1 MKLRVYRG
9 DWFFNMGIVGF
20 LNIIKKADKQ
30 AEIFIME
37 DYIEFDSLFLENFH
51 EYYFNYFMDEY
62 DVSKRIKKNIDYSIN
77 FIKSKPDRIKD
88 GIKKIKDSVKQ
99 QNDKI
104 KKFDEE
110 KFNLIKEKLDS
121 MSKIKSYDEFD
132 SLEALVDETI
142 DIFKIKSIN
151 DRLTA
156 NLYKYVVQ
164 DNYFGQVSFF
174 NVAKA
179 KLDLDG
185 LKQVMFNDYLRQ
197 IIYFGE
203 LADLLEE
210 NDYDKLKNYLND
222 RLNSIAK
229 DINEKKVSKSSI
241 NTIEKIMKEIN
252 KNFIKKNKSI
262 EDIKDIK
269 EYMDSLE
276 VCEMC
281 GLYKGILDEYSESN
295 FAPLGVS
302 TNNARNMFW
311 NQAYVPSICD
321 ICKLI
326 LFCTPAG
333 ATYTRKNYLI
343 NEENEFYL
351 FVNMDTSI
359 NELFERNNSL
369 KAQKSE
375 YSDSKDE
382 NPFNQLIKSIVEEN
396 TLKSEWQ
403 LRNIFFVE
411 FKASIDSK
419 KCKINYFNIPTY
431 LAKFFT
437 DKYANK
443 KIQSI
448 YDYKLKSNVLDLLLK
463 NRDLKH
469 LTNNI
474 LRNKVKNDMES
485 NNKSNISGIDCFR
498 VVQLRALINSYKKG
512 VYKMDS
518 KNLEKNDEKLRIIY
532 YLGCDIH
539 DYFVNKNSKNKIDGV
554 SYKLLNS
561 VKVGN
566 KSDFMDTIIR
576 VFMSAEKQIPAFIL
590 DIEIEKDLDFESIGH
605 AFISGLISGK
615 YEGKDKLPNE
625 KEEK

>member
-203 LADLLEE
+203 LEDLLEE

-222 RLNSIAK
+222 RLNSIDK
-229 DINEKKVSKSSI
+229 DINEKKVSKYSI

-262 EDIKDIK
+262 EDIK

-351 FVNMDTSI
+351 FVNMDTCI

-369 KAQKSE
+369 KVQKSE
-375 YSDSKDE
+375 SSDSKDE

-403 LRNIFFVE
+403 LRNILFVE

-469 LTNNI
+469 ITNNI

-498 VVQLRALINSYKKG
+498 VVQLRVLINSYKKG

-518 KNLEKNDEKLRIIY
+518 KNLEKNDEKLKIIY

>member
-203 LADLLEE
+203 LEDLLEE

-262 EDIKDIK
+262 EDIKK
-269 EYMDSLE
+269 YMDSLE

-351 FVNMDTSI
+351 FVNMDTCI

-375 YSDSKDE
+375 YSDSKEE

-403 LRNIFFVE
+403 LRNILFVE

-431 LAKFFT
+431 LAKFFV
-437 DKYANK
+437 KENK

-448 YDYKLKSNVLDLLLK
+448 YDYKLKSNVLDLILK
-463 NRDLKH
+463 SKDLKH
-469 LTNNI
+469 LINNT
-474 LRNKVKNDMES
+474 LRNIVKSNLES
-485 NNKSNISGIDCFR
+485 NNKSNISGLSCFN
-498 VVQLRALINSYKKG
+498 VVQLRTILNNYKRG
-512 VYKMDS
+512 VYKMDY
-518 KNLEKNDEKLRIIY
+518 KKLRKIY
-532 YLGCDIH
+532 ESGCEIH
-539 DYFVNKNSKNKIDGV
+539 DYYIDKNAKNKIEGIT
-554 SYKLLNS
+554 YKILNLI
-561 VKVGN
+561 KVGN
-566 KSDFMDTIIR
+566 KNDFMQTILRI
-576 VFMSAEKQIPAFIL
+576 FSPSEKTPPEEILQIFV
-590 DIEIEKDLDFESIGH
+590 EEDLDFESVGY
-605 AFISGLISGK
+605 AFVTGLISGK

>member
-142 DIFKIKSIN
+142 DVFKIKSIN

-203 LADLLEE
+203 LKDLLEE

-229 DINEKKVSKSSI
+229 DINEKKVSKSSV
-241 NTIEKIMKEIN
+241 NTIEKIIKEIN

-262 EDIKDIK
+262 EDIK

-311 NQAYVPSICD
+311 NQEYVSSICD
-321 ICKLI
+321 VCKLI

-333 ATYTRKNYLI
+333 ATYTRKNYLT

-351 FVNMDTSI
+351 FVNMDASI

-375 YSDSKDE
+375 SSDSKDE
-382 NPFNQLIKSIVEEN
+382 NPFNHLIKSIVEEN
-396 TLKSEWQ
+396 KLKSEWQ
-403 LRNIFFVE
+403 LRNILFVE

-431 LAKFFT
+431 LAKFFV
-437 DKYANK
+437 KENK

-448 YDYKLKSNVLDLLLK
+448 YDYKLKSNVLDLILK
-463 NRDLKH
+463 SKDLKH
-469 LTNNI
+469 LINNT
-474 LRNKVKNDMES
+474 LRNIVKSNLES
-485 NNKSNISGIDCFR
+485 NNKSNISGLSCFN
-498 VVQLRALINSYKKG
+498 VVQLRTILNNYKRG
-512 VYKMDS
+512 VYKMDY
-518 KNLEKNDEKLRIIY
+518 KKLRKIY
-532 YLGCDIH
+532 ESGCEIH
-539 DYFVNKNSKNKIDGV
+539 DYYIDKNAKNKIEGIT
-554 SYKLLNS
+554 YKILNLI
-561 VKVGN
+561 KVGN
-566 KSDFMDTIIR
+566 KNDFMQTILRI
-576 VFMSAEKQIPAFIL
+576 FSPSEKTPPEEILQIFV
-590 DIEIEKDLDFESIGH
+590 EEDLDFESVGY
-605 AFISGLISGK
+605 AFVTGLISGK

>member
-203 LADLLEE
+203 LEDLLEE

-262 EDIKDIK
+262 EDIK

-276 VCEMC
+276 ACEMC
-281 GLYKGILDEYSESN
+281 GLYKGILEEYSESN

-375 YSDSKDE
+375 SSDSKDE

-403 LRNIFFVE
+403 LRNILFVE

-431 LAKFFT
+431 LAKFFV
-437 DKYANK
+437 KENK

-448 YDYKLKSNVLDLLLK
+448 YDYKLKSNVLDLILK
-463 NRDLKH
+463 SKDLKH
-469 LTNNI
+469 LINNT
-474 LRNKVKNDMES
+474 LRNIVKSNLES
-485 NNKSNISGIDCFR
+485 NNKSNISGLSCFN
-498 VVQLRALINSYKKG
+498 VVQLRTILNNYKRG
-512 VYKMDS
+512 VYKMDY
-518 KNLEKNDEKLRIIY
+518 KKLRKIY
-532 YLGCDIH
+532 ESGCEIH
-539 DYFVNKNSKNKIDGV
+539 DYYIDKNAKNKI
-554 SYKLLNS
+554 
-561 VKVGN
+561 
-566 KSDFMDTIIR
+566 
-576 VFMSAEKQIPAFIL
+576 
-590 DIEIEKDLDFESIGH
+590 
-605 AFISGLISGK
+605 
-615 YEGKDKLPNE
+615 EGIT
-625 KEEK
+625 

>member
-1 MKLRVYRG
+1 
-9 DWFFNMGIVGF
+9 
-20 LNIIKKADKQ
+20 
-30 AEIFIME
+30 
-37 DYIEFDSLFLENFH
+37 
-51 EYYFNYFMDEY
+51 EY
-62 DVSKRIKKNIDYSIN
+62 DVSKRIKKSIDYSIN
-77 FIKSKPDRIKD
+77 FIKSKPDKVKD
-88 GIKKIKDSVKQ
+88 GIKKIKDTVKQ
-99 QNDKI
+99 QNDKV

-121 MSKIKSYDEFD
+121 ISKIKSYDEFD
-132 SLEALVDETI
+132 SLEILVDETI

-203 LADLLEE
+203 LEDLLEE

-229 DINEKKVSKSSI
+229 DISEKKVSKSSV

-262 EDIKDIK
+262 ENIK

-276 VCEMC
+276 ICEMC

-311 NQAYVPSICD
+311 KQEYVSSICD
-321 ICKLI
+321 VCKLI

-333 ATYTRKNYLI
+333 ATYTRKDYLT

-359 NELFERNNSL
+359 NELFDRNNSL

-375 YSDSKDE
+375 SSNSKDE

-396 TLKSEWQ
+396 KLKSEWQ
-403 LRNIFFVE
+403 LRNILFVE

-431 LAKFFT
+431 LAKFFV
-437 DKYANK
+437 KENK

-448 YDYKLKSNVLDLLLK
+448 YDYKLKSNVLDLILK
-463 NRDLKH
+463 SKDLKH
-469 LTNNI
+469 LINNT
-474 LRNKVKNDMES
+474 LRNIVKSNLES
-485 NNKSNISGIDCFR
+485 NNKSNISGLSCFN
-498 VVQLRALINSYKKG
+498 VVQLRTILNNYKRG
-512 VYKMDS
+512 VYKMDY
-518 KNLEKNDEKLRIIY
+518 KKLRKIY
-532 YLGCDIH
+532 ESGCEIH
-539 DYFVNKNSKNKIDGV
+539 DYYIDKNAKNKIEGIT
-554 SYKLLNS
+554 YKILNLI
-561 VKVGN
+561 KVGN
-566 KSDFMDTIIR
+566 KNDFMQTILRI
-576 VFMSAEKQIPAFIL
+576 FSPSEKTPPEEILQIFV
-590 DIEIEKDLDFESIGH
+590 EEDLDFESVGY
-605 AFISGLISGK
+605 AFVTGLISGK
-615 YEGKDKLPNE
+615 YEGKDKLSNE

>member
-20 LNIIKKADKQ
+20 LNIIKKSNKQ

-37 DYIEFDSLFLENFH
+37 DYIEFDSSFLENFH

-62 DVSKRIKKNIDYSIN
+62 DVSKRIKKSIDYSIN
-77 FIKSKPDRIKD
+77 FIKSKPDKVKD
-88 GIKKIKDSVKQ
+88 GIKKIKDTVKQ
-99 QNDKI
+99 QNDKV

-121 MSKIKSYDEFD
+121 ISKIKSYDEFD
-132 SLEALVDETI
+132 SLEILVDETI

-151 DRLTA
+151 DRLIA

-203 LADLLEE
+203 LEDLLEE

-229 DINEKKVSKSSI
+229 DISEKKVSKSSV

-262 EDIKDIK
+262 ENIK

-276 VCEMC
+276 ICEMC

-311 NQAYVPSICD
+311 KQEYVSSICD
-321 ICKLI
+321 VCKLI

-333 ATYTRKNYLI
+333 ATYTRKDYLT

-359 NELFERNNSL
+359 NELFDRNNSL

-375 YSDSKDE
+375 SSNSKDE

-396 TLKSEWQ
+396 KLKSEWQ
-403 LRNIFFVE
+403 LRNILFVE

-431 LAKFFT
+431 LAKFFV
-437 DKYANK
+437 KENK

-448 YDYKLKSNVLDLLLK
+448 YDYKLKSNVLDLILK
-463 NRDLKH
+463 SKDLKH
-469 LTNNI
+469 LINNT
-474 LRNKVKNDMES
+474 LRNIVKSNLES
-485 NNKSNISGIDCFR
+485 NNKSNISGLSCFN
-498 VVQLRALINSYKKG
+498 VVQLRTILNNYKRG
-512 VYKMDS
+512 VYKMDY
-518 KNLEKNDEKLRIIY
+518 KKLRKIY
-532 YLGCDIH
+532 ESGCEIH
-539 DYFVNKNSKNKIDGV
+539 DYYIDKNAKNKIEGIT
-554 SYKLLNS
+554 YKILNLI
-561 VKVGN
+561 KVGN
-566 KSDFMDTIIR
+566 KNDFMQTILRI
-576 VFMSAEKQIPAFIL
+576 FSPSEKTPPEEILQIFV
-590 DIEIEKDLDFESIGH
+590 EEDLDFESVGY
-605 AFISGLISGK
+605 AFVTGLISGK
-615 YEGKDKLPNE
+615 YEGKDKLSNE

>member
-62 DVSKRIKKNIDYSIN
+62 DVSKRIKKSIDYSIN

-88 GIKKIKDSVKQ
+88 GIKKIKDSVKP

-203 LADLLEE
+203 LEDLLEE

-229 DINEKKVSKSSI
+229 DINEKKVSKSSV

-262 EDIKDIK
+262 EDIK

-311 NQAYVPSICD
+311 NQEYVSSICD
-321 ICKLI
+321 VCKLI

-333 ATYTRKNYLI
+333 ATYTRKNYLT

-375 YSDSKDE
+375 SSDSKDE

-396 TLKSEWQ
+396 KLKSEWQ
-403 LRNIFFVE
+403 LRNILFVE

-431 LAKFFT
+431 LAKFFV
-437 DKYANK
+437 KENK

-448 YDYKLKSNVLDLLLK
+448 YDYKLKSNVLDLILK
-463 NRDLKH
+463 NKDLKH
-469 LTNNI
+469 LINNT
-474 LRNKVKNDMES
+474 LRNIVKSNLES
-485 NNKSNISGIDCFR
+485 NNKSNISGLSCFN
-498 VVQLRALINSYKKG
+498 VVQLRTILNNYKRG
-512 VYKMDS
+512 VYKMDY
-518 KNLEKNDEKLRIIY
+518 KKLRKIY
-532 YLGCDIH
+532 ESGCEIH
-539 DYFVNKNSKNKIDGV
+539 DYYIDKNAKNKIEGIT
-554 SYKLLNS
+554 YKILNLI
-561 VKVGN
+561 KVGN
-566 KSDFMDTIIR
+566 KNDFMQTILRI
-576 VFMSAEKQIPAFIL
+576 FSPSEKTPPEEILQIFV
-590 DIEIEKDLDFESIGH
+590 EEDLDFESVGY
-605 AFISGLISGK
+605 AFVTGLISGK

>member
-9 DWFFNMGIVGF
+9 DWFLNMGIVGF
-20 LNIIKKADKQ
+20 LNIIKKAEKKS
-30 AEIFIME
+30 EIFIME
-37 DYIEFDSLFLENFH
+37 DYIEFDSSFLENFH
-51 EYYFNYFMDEY
+51 EYYFDYFMDEY
-62 DVSKRIKKNIDYSIN
+62 DVSKRIRKSVDYNIN
-77 FIKSKPDRIKD
+77 FIKSKPDKIKD
-88 GIKKIKDSVKQ
+88 GIKKIKDNIKQ
-99 QNDKI
+99 QNDKV
-104 KKFDEE
+104 KKFDEDNS
-110 KFNLIKEKLDS
+110 NLIKEKLDI

-132 SLEALVDETI
+132 LLETLIDEII

-197 IIYFGE
+197 IIYLGE
-203 LADLLEE
+203 LEDLLEE
-210 NDYDKLKNYLND
+210 NDYDKLKIYLND
-222 RLNSIAK
+222 RLDSISK
-229 DINEKKVSKSSI
+229 DVNEKKVSKSSI

-252 KNFIKKNKSI
+252 NKFIKKNKSI
-262 EDIKDIK
+262 EDIRL
-269 EYMDSLE
+269 YMDSLE

-281 GLYKGILDEYSESN
+281 GSYKGILDEYSESN

-311 NQAYVPSICD
+311 NQEYTTSICD
-321 ICKLI
+321 VCKLI

-333 ATYTRKNYLI
+333 ATYTRKNYLS

-359 NELFERNNSL
+359 NELFERNNNL
-369 KAQKSE
+369 KVQKSE
-375 YSDSKDE
+375 SSDSKDE
-382 NPFNQLIKSIVEEN
+382 NPFNKLIKSIVEEN
-396 TLKSEWQ
+396 KLKSEWQ
-403 LRNIFFVE
+403 LHNILFVE

-419 KCKINYFNIPTY
+419 KCNINYFNIPTY
-431 LAKFFT
+431 LAKIFAYENT
-437 DKYANK
+437 
-443 KIQSI
+443 KIQNI
-448 YDYKLKSNVLDLLLK
+448 YDYKLKSNVLDLLLR

-469 LTNNI
+469 LTNNT
-474 LRNKVKNDMES
+474 LRNKVKNGMES
-485 NNKSNISGIDCFR
+485 KNKSNISGIDCFR
-498 VVQLRALINSYKKG
+498 IVQLRALINSYKKG
-512 VYKMDS
+512 VCKMNS
-518 KNLEKNDEKLRIIY
+518 KNLEENDKKLRVIY
-532 YLGCDIH
+532 YLGCDVH
-539 DYFVNKNSKNKIDGV
+539 DHYVNENSKNKIDGV

-566 KSDFMDTIIR
+566 KNDFMDTVIR
-576 VFMSAEKQIPAFIL
+576 IFMSAKKQIPEFIL
-590 DIEIEKDLDFESIGH
+590 DIEVEKDLDFESIGH
-605 AFISGLISGK
+605 AFISGLVSGK
-615 YEGKDKLPNE
+615 YEGKGKLPNE

>member
-1 MKLRVYRG
+1 
-9 DWFFNMGIVGF
+9 MGIVGF

-110 KFNLIKEKLDS
+110 KFNMIKEKLDS

-132 SLEALVDETI
+132 SLESLVDETI

-164 DNYFGQVSFF
+164 DNYFGQVSFL
-174 NVAKA
+174 NVLKA

-203 LADLLEE
+203 LEDLLEE

-262 EDIKDIK
+262 EDIK

-311 NQAYVPSICD
+311 NQEYVSSICD
-321 ICKLI
+321 VCKLI

-359 NELFERNNSL
+359 NGLFERNNSL

-375 YSDSKDE
+375 SSDSKDE

-403 LRNIFFVE
+403 LRNILFVE

-431 LAKFFT
+431 LAKFFV
-437 DKYANK
+437 KENK

-448 YDYKLKSNVLDLLLK
+448 YDYKLKSNVLDLILK
-463 NRDLKH
+463 SKDLKH
-469 LTNNI
+469 LINNT
-474 LRNKVKNDMES
+474 LRNIVKSNLES
-485 NNKSNISGIDCFR
+485 NNKSNISGLSCFN
-498 VVQLRALINSYKKG
+498 VVQLRTILNNYKRG
-512 VYKMDS
+512 VYKMDY
-518 KNLEKNDEKLRIIY
+518 KKLRKIY
-532 YLGCDIH
+532 ESGCEIH
-539 DYFVNKNSKNKIDGV
+539 DYYIDKNAKNKIEGIT
-554 SYKLLNS
+554 YKILNLI
-561 VKVGN
+561 KVGN
-566 KSDFMDTIIR
+566 KNDFMQTILRI
-576 VFMSAEKQIPAFIL
+576 FSPSEKIPPEEILQIFI
-590 DIEIEKDLDFESIGH
+590 EEDLDFESVGY
-605 AFISGLISGK
+605 AFVTGLISGK

>member
-20 LNIIKKADKQ
+20 LNIIKKAEKKS
-30 AEIFIME
+30 EIFIME
-37 DYIEFDSLFLENFH
+37 DYIEFDSSFLENFH
-51 EYYFNYFMDEY
+51 EYYFDYFMDEY
-62 DVSKRIKKNIDYSIN
+62 DVSKRIRKSVDYNIN
-77 FIKSKPDRIKD
+77 FIKSKPDKIKD
-88 GIKKIKDSVKQ
+88 GIKKIKDNIKQ
-99 QNDKI
+99 QNDKV
-104 KKFDEE
+104 KKFDEDNS
-110 KFNLIKEKLDS
+110 NLIKEKLDI

-132 SLEALVDETI
+132 LLETLIDEII

-197 IIYFGE
+197 IIYLGE
-203 LADLLEE
+203 LEDLLEE
-210 NDYDKLKNYLND
+210 NDYDKLKIYLND
-222 RLNSIAK
+222 RLDSISK
-229 DINEKKVSKSSI
+229 DVNEKKVSKSSI

-252 KNFIKKNKSI
+252 NKFIKKNKSI
-262 EDIKDIK
+262 EDIRL
-269 EYMDSLE
+269 YMDSLE

-281 GLYKGILDEYSESN
+281 GSYKGILDEYSESN

-311 NQAYVPSICD
+311 NQEYTTSICD
-321 ICKLI
+321 VCKLI

-333 ATYTRKNYLI
+333 ATYTRKNYLS

-359 NELFERNNSL
+359 NELFERNNNL
-369 KAQKSE
+369 KVQKSE
-375 YSDSKDE
+375 SSSFQDE
-382 NPFNQLIKSIVEEN
+382 TPFNKLIKSIVEEN
-396 TLKSEWQ
+396 KLKSEWQ
-403 LRNIFFVE
+403 LRNILFVE

-431 LAKFFT
+431 LAKVFT
-437 DKYANK
+437 NKETNK

-448 YDYKLKSNVLDLLLK
+448 YDYKLKSNILDFLLK

-469 LTNNI
+469 LINNT
-474 LRNKVKNDMES
+474 LRNKVKNDMEGS
-485 NNKSNISGIDCFR
+485 NKSNISGADCFKL
-498 VVQLRALINSYKKG
+498 VQLRTIVNNYKRG
-512 VYKMDS
+512 VYEMEYKT
-518 KNLEKNDEKLRIIY
+518 LREVY
-532 YLGCDIH
+532 ESGCEIH
-539 DYFVNKNSKNKIDGV
+539 DYYIDKNAKNKIEGIT
-554 SYKLLNS
+554 YRLLNLI
-561 VKVGN
+561 KVGN
-566 KSDFMDTIIR
+566 KNDFFQTILRI
-576 VFMSAEKQIPAFIL
+576 FSPSEKTPPEAFL
-590 DIEIEKDLDFESIGH
+590 QMLSEEDLDFESIGY
-605 AFISGLISGK
+605 AFTMGLMSEK
-615 YEGKDKLPNE
+615 YDRKNRRITN

>member
-62 DVSKRIKKNIDYSIN
+62 DVSKRIKKNINYSIN

-203 LADLLEE
+203 LEDLLEE

-262 EDIKDIK
+262 EDIK

-403 LRNIFFVE
+403 LRNILFVE

-431 LAKFFT
+431 LAKFFV
-437 DKYANK
+437 KENK

-448 YDYKLKSNVLDLLLK
+448 YDYKLKSNVLDLILK
-463 NRDLKH
+463 SKDLKH
-469 LTNNI
+469 LINNT
-474 LRNKVKNDMES
+474 LRNIVKSNLES
-485 NNKSNISGIDCFR
+485 NNKSNISGLSCFN
-498 VVQLRALINSYKKG
+498 VVQLRTILNNYKRG
-512 VYKMDS
+512 VYKMDY
-518 KNLEKNDEKLRIIY
+518 KKLRKIY
-532 YLGCDIH
+532 ESGCEIH
-539 DYFVNKNSKNKIDGV
+539 DYYIDKNAKNKIEGIT
-554 SYKLLNS
+554 YKILNLI
-561 VKVGN
+561 KVGN
-566 KSDFMDTIIR
+566 KNDFMQTILRI
-576 VFMSAEKQIPAFIL
+576 FSPSEKTPPEEILQIFV
-590 DIEIEKDLDFESIGH
+590 EEDLDFESVGY
-605 AFISGLISGK
+605 AFVTGLISGK

>member
-203 LADLLEE
+203 LEDLLEE

-262 EDIKDIK
+262 EDIKK
-269 EYMDSLE
+269 YMDSLE

-369 KAQKSE
+369 KVQKSE
-375 YSDSKDE
+375 SSDSKDE

-403 LRNIFFVE
+403 LRNILFVE

-469 LTNNI
+469 LINNI

-539 DYFVNKNSKNKIDGV
+539 DYFVNKNSKNKIGGV

-576 VFMSAEKQIPAFIL
+576 VFMSAEKQMPAFIL

>member
-185 LKQVMFNDYLRQ
+185 LKQIMFNDYLRQ

-229 DINEKKVSKSSI
+229 DRNEKKVSKSSI

-262 EDIKDIK
+262 EDIK

-403 LRNIFFVE
+403 LRNILFVE

>member
-142 DIFKIKSIN
+142 DVFKIKSIN

-203 LADLLEE
+203 LEDLLEE

-229 DINEKKVSKSSI
+229 DINEKKVSKSSV

-262 EDIKDIK
+262 EDIK

-311 NQAYVPSICD
+311 NQEYVSSICD
-321 ICKLI
+321 VCKLI

-375 YSDSKDE
+375 SSDSKDE
-382 NPFNQLIKSIVEEN
+382 NPFNHLIKSIVEEN
-396 TLKSEWQ
+396 KLKSEWQ
-403 LRNIFFVE
+403 LRNILFVE

-431 LAKFFT
+431 LAKFFV
-437 DKYANK
+437 KENK

-448 YDYKLKSNVLDLLLK
+448 YDYKLKSNVLDLILK
-463 NRDLKH
+463 SKDLKH
-469 LTNNI
+469 LINNT
-474 LRNKVKNDMES
+474 LRNIVKSNLES
-485 NNKSNISGIDCFR
+485 NNKSNISGLSCFN
-498 VVQLRALINSYKKG
+498 VVQLRTILNNYKRG
-512 VYKMDS
+512 VYKMDY
-518 KNLEKNDEKLRIIY
+518 KKLRKIY
-532 YLGCDIH
+532 ESGCEIH
-539 DYFVNKNSKNKIDGV
+539 DYYIDKNAKNKIEGIT
-554 SYKLLNS
+554 YKILNLI
-561 VKVGN
+561 KVGN
-566 KSDFMDTIIR
+566 KNDFMQTILRI
-576 VFMSAEKQIPAFIL
+576 FSPSEKTPPEEILQIFV
-590 DIEIEKDLDFESIGH
+590 EEDLDFESVGY
-605 AFISGLISGK
+605 AFVTGLISGK
-615 YEGKDKLPNE
+615 YEGKDKLSNE

>member
-203 LADLLEE
+203 LEDLLEE

-262 EDIKDIK
+262 EDIKK
-269 EYMDSLE
+269 YMDSLE

-351 FVNMDTSI
+351 FVNMDTCI

-375 YSDSKDE
+375 SSDSKDE

-403 LRNIFFVE
+403 LRNILFVE

-431 LAKFFT
+431 LAKFFV
-437 DKYANK
+437 KENK

-448 YDYKLKSNVLDLLLK
+448 YDYKLKSNVLDLILK
-463 NRDLKH
+463 SKDLKH
-469 LTNNI
+469 LINNT
-474 LRNKVKNDMES
+474 LRNIVKSNLES
-485 NNKSNISGIDCFR
+485 NNKSNISGLSCFN
-498 VVQLRALINSYKKG
+498 VVQLRTILNNYKRG
-512 VYKMDS
+512 VYKMDY
-518 KNLEKNDEKLRIIY
+518 KKLRKIY
-532 YLGCDIH
+532 ESGCEIH
-539 DYFVNKNSKNKIDGV
+539 DYYIDKNAKNKIEGIT
-554 SYKLLNS
+554 YKILNLI
-561 VKVGN
+561 KVGN
-566 KSDFMDTIIR
+566 KNDFMQTILRI
-576 VFMSAEKQIPAFIL
+576 FSPSEKIPPEEILQIFI
-590 DIEIEKDLDFESIGH
+590 EEDLDFESVGY
-605 AFISGLISGK
+605 AFVTGLISGK

>member
-110 KFNLIKEKLDS
+110 KFNMIKEKLDS

-203 LADLLEE
+203 LEDLLEE

-222 RLNSIAK
+222 RLNSIDK

-262 EDIKDIK
+262 EDIK

-351 FVNMDTSI
+351 FVNMDTCI

-369 KAQKSE
+369 KVQKSE
-375 YSDSKDE
+375 SSDSKDE

-403 LRNIFFVE
+403 LRNILFVE
-411 FKASIDSK
+411 FKASINSK

-469 LTNNI
+469 ITNNI

-498 VVQLRALINSYKKG
+498 VVQLRVLINSYKKG

-518 KNLEKNDEKLRIIY
+518 KNLEKNDEKLKIIY

>member
-62 DVSKRIKKNIDYSIN
+62 DVSKRIKKSIDYSIN

-88 GIKKIKDSVKQ
+88 GIKKIKDSVKP

-203 LADLLEE
+203 LEDLLEE

-229 DINEKKVSKSSI
+229 DINEKKVSKSSV

-262 EDIKDIK
+262 EDIK

-311 NQAYVPSICD
+311 NQEYVSSICD
-321 ICKLI
+321 VCKLI

-333 ATYTRKNYLI
+333 ATYTRKNYLT

-351 FVNMDTSI
+351 FVNMDTYI

-375 YSDSKDE
+375 SSDSKDE

-396 TLKSEWQ
+396 KLKSEWQ
-403 LRNIFFVE
+403 LRNILFVE

-431 LAKFFT
+431 LAKFFV
-437 DKYANK
+437 KENK

-448 YDYKLKSNVLDLLLK
+448 YDYKLKSNVLDLILK
-463 NRDLKH
+463 NKDLKH
-469 LTNNI
+469 LINNT
-474 LRNKVKNDMES
+474 LRNIVKSNLES
-485 NNKSNISGIDCFR
+485 NNKSNISGLSCFN
-498 VVQLRALINSYKKG
+498 VVQLRTILNNYKRG
-512 VYKMDS
+512 VYKMDY
-518 KNLEKNDEKLRIIY
+518 KKLRKIY
-532 YLGCDIH
+532 ESGCEIH
-539 DYFVNKNSKNKIDGV
+539 DYYIDKNAKNKIEGIT
-554 SYKLLNS
+554 YKILNLI
-561 VKVGN
+561 KVGN
-566 KSDFMDTIIR
+566 KNDFMQTILRI
-576 VFMSAEKQIPAFIL
+576 FSPSEKTPPEEILQIFV
-590 DIEIEKDLDFESIGH
+590 EEDLDFESVGY
-605 AFISGLISGK
+605 AFVTGLISGK

>member
-110 KFNLIKEKLDS
+110 KFNMIKEKLDS
-121 MSKIKSYDEFD
+121 MSKIKRYDEFD

-203 LADLLEE
+203 LEDLLEE

-262 EDIKDIK
+262 EDIKK
-269 EYMDSLE
+269 YMDSLE

-351 FVNMDTSI
+351 FVNMDTCI

-403 LRNIFFVE
+403 LRNILFVE

-431 LAKFFT
+431 LAKFFV
-437 DKYANK
+437 KENK

-448 YDYKLKSNVLDLLLK
+448 YDYKLKSNVLDLILK
-463 NRDLKH
+463 SKDLKH
-469 LTNNI
+469 LINNT
-474 LRNKVKNDMES
+474 LRNIVKSNLES
-485 NNKSNISGIDCFR
+485 NNKSNISGLSCFN
-498 VVQLRALINSYKKG
+498 VVQLRTILNNYKRG
-512 VYKMDS
+512 VYKMDY
-518 KNLEKNDEKLRIIY
+518 KKLRKIY
-532 YLGCDIH
+532 ESGCEIH
-539 DYFVNKNSKNKIDGV
+539 DYYIDKNAKNKIEGIT
-554 SYKLLNS
+554 YKILNLI
-561 VKVGN
+561 KVGN
-566 KSDFMDTIIR
+566 KNDFMQTILRI
-576 VFMSAEKQIPAFIL
+576 FSPSEKTPPEEILQIFV
-590 DIEIEKDLDFESIGH
+590 EEDLDFESVGY
-605 AFISGLISGK
+605 AFVTGLISGK

>member
-62 DVSKRIKKNIDYSIN
+62 DVSKRIKKSIDYSIN

-88 GIKKIKDSVKQ
+88 GIKKIKDSVKP

-203 LADLLEE
+203 LEDLLEE

-229 DINEKKVSKSSI
+229 DINEKKVSKSSV

-262 EDIKDIK
+262 EDIK

-311 NQAYVPSICD
+311 NQEYVSSICD
-321 ICKLI
+321 VCKLI

-333 ATYTRKNYLI
+333 ATYTRKNYLT

-375 YSDSKDE
+375 SSDSKDE

-396 TLKSEWQ
+396 KLKSEWQ
-403 LRNIFFVE
+403 LHNILFVE

-431 LAKFFT
+431 LAKFFV
-437 DKYANK
+437 KENK

-448 YDYKLKSNVLDLLLK
+448 YDYKLKSNVLDLILK
-463 NRDLKH
+463 NKDLKH
-469 LTNNI
+469 LINNT
-474 LRNKVKNDMES
+474 LRNIVKSNLES
-485 NNKSNISGIDCFR
+485 NNKSNISGLSCFN
-498 VVQLRALINSYKKG
+498 VVQLRTILNNYKRG
-512 VYKMDS
+512 VYKMDY
-518 KNLEKNDEKLRIIY
+518 KKLRKIY
-532 YLGCDIH
+532 ESGCEIH
-539 DYFVNKNSKNKIDGV
+539 DYYIDKNAKNKIEGIT
-554 SYKLLNS
+554 YKILNLI
-561 VKVGN
+561 KVGN
-566 KSDFMDTIIR
+566 KNDFMQTILRI
-576 VFMSAEKQIPAFIL
+576 FSPSEKTPPEEILQIFV
-590 DIEIEKDLDFESIGH
+590 EEDLDFESVGY
-605 AFISGLISGK
+605 AFVTGLISGK

>member
-20 LNIIKKADKQ
+20 LNIIKKAEKKS
-30 AEIFIME
+30 EIFIME
-37 DYIEFDSLFLENFH
+37 DYIEFDSSFLENFH
-51 EYYFNYFMDEY
+51 EYYFDYFMDEY
-62 DVSKRIKKNIDYSIN
+62 DVSKRIRKSVDYNIN
-77 FIKSKPDRIKD
+77 FIKSKPDKIKD
-88 GIKKIKDSVKQ
+88 GIKKIKDNIKQ
-99 QNDKI
+99 QNDKV
-104 KKFDEE
+104 KKFDEDNS
-110 KFNLIKEKLDS
+110 NLIKEKLDI

-132 SLEALVDETI
+132 LLETLIDEII

-197 IIYFGE
+197 IIYLGE
-203 LADLLEE
+203 LEDLLEE
-210 NDYDKLKNYLND
+210 NDYDKLKIYLND
-222 RLNSIAK
+222 RLDSISK
-229 DINEKKVSKSSI
+229 DVNEKKVSKSSI

-252 KNFIKKNKSI
+252 NKFIKKNKSI
-262 EDIKDIK
+262 EDIRLYI
-269 EYMDSLE
+269 DSLE

-281 GLYKGILDEYSESN
+281 GSYKGILDEYSESN

-311 NQAYVPSICD
+311 NQEYTTSICD
-321 ICKLI
+321 VCKLI

-333 ATYTRKNYLI
+333 ATYTRKNYLS

-359 NELFERNNSL
+359 NELFERNNNL
-369 KAQKSE
+369 KVQKSE
-375 YSDSKDE
+375 SSSFQDE
-382 NPFNQLIKSIVEEN
+382 TPFNKLIKSIVEEN
-396 TLKSEWQ
+396 KLKSEWQ
-403 LRNIFFVE
+403 LRNILFVE

-431 LAKFFT
+431 LAKVFT
-437 DKYANK
+437 NKETNK

-448 YDYKLKSNVLDLLLK
+448 YDYKLKSNILDFLLK

-469 LTNNI
+469 LINNT
-474 LRNKVKNDMES
+474 LRNKVKNDMEGS
-485 NNKSNISGIDCFR
+485 NKSNISGADCFKL
-498 VVQLRALINSYKKG
+498 VQLRTIVNNYKRG
-512 VYKMDS
+512 VYEMEYKT
-518 KNLEKNDEKLRIIY
+518 LREIY
-532 YLGCDIH
+532 ESGCEIH
-539 DYFVNKNSKNKIDGV
+539 DYYIDKNAKNKIEGIT
-554 SYKLLNS
+554 YRLLNLI
-561 VKVGN
+561 KVGN
-566 KSDFMDTIIR
+566 KNDFFQTILRI
-576 VFMSAEKQIPAFIL
+576 FSPSEKTPPEAFL
-590 DIEIEKDLDFESIGH
+590 QMLSEEDLDFESIGY
-605 AFISGLISGK
+605 AFTMGLMSEK
-615 YEGKDKLPNE
+615 YDRKNRRITN

>member
-110 KFNLIKEKLDS
+110 KFNMIKEKLDS

-132 SLEALVDETI
+132 SLESLVDETI

-164 DNYFGQVSFF
+164 DNYFGQVSFL
-174 NVAKA
+174 NVLKA

-203 LADLLEE
+203 LEDLLEE

-262 EDIKDIK
+262 EDIK

-311 NQAYVPSICD
+311 NQEYVSSICD
-321 ICKLI
+321 VCKLI

-359 NELFERNNSL
+359 NGLFERNNSL

-375 YSDSKDE
+375 SSDSKDE

-403 LRNIFFVE
+403 LRNILFVE

-431 LAKFFT
+431 LAKFFV
-437 DKYANK
+437 KENK

-448 YDYKLKSNVLDLLLK
+448 YDYKLKSNVLDLILK
-463 NRDLKH
+463 SKDLKH
-469 LTNNI
+469 LINNT
-474 LRNKVKNDMES
+474 LRNIVKSNLES
-485 NNKSNISGIDCFR
+485 NNKSNISGLSCFN
-498 VVQLRALINSYKKG
+498 VVQLRTILNNYKRG
-512 VYKMDS
+512 VYKMDY
-518 KNLEKNDEKLRIIY
+518 KKLRKIY
-532 YLGCDIH
+532 ESGCEIH
-539 DYFVNKNSKNKIDGV
+539 DYYIDKNAKNKIEGIT
-554 SYKLLNS
+554 YKILNLI
-561 VKVGN
+561 KVGN
-566 KSDFMDTIIR
+566 KNDFMQTTLRI
-576 VFMSAEKQIPAFIL
+576 FSPSEKIPPEEILQIFV
-590 DIEIEKDLDFESIGH
+590 EEDLDFESVGY
-605 AFISGLISGK
+605 AFVTGLISGK

>member
-110 KFNLIKEKLDS
+110 KFNMIKEKLDS

-203 LADLLEE
+203 LEDLLEE

-262 EDIKDIK
+262 EDIKK
-269 EYMDSLE
+269 YMDSLE

-351 FVNMDTSI
+351 FVNMDTCI

-403 LRNIFFVE
+403 LRNILFVE

-431 LAKFFT
+431 LAKFFV
-437 DKYANK
+437 KENK

-448 YDYKLKSNVLDLLLK
+448 YDYKLKSNVLDLILK
-463 NRDLKH
+463 SKDLKH
-469 LTNNI
+469 LINNT
-474 LRNKVKNDMES
+474 LRNIVKSNLES
-485 NNKSNISGIDCFR
+485 NNKSNISGLSCFN
-498 VVQLRALINSYKKG
+498 VVQLRTILNNYKRG
-512 VYKMDS
+512 VYKMDY
-518 KNLEKNDEKLRIIY
+518 KKLRKIY
-532 YLGCDIH
+532 ESGCEIH
-539 DYFVNKNSKNKIDGV
+539 DYYIDKNAKNKIEGIT
-554 SYKLLNS
+554 YKILNLI
-561 VKVGN
+561 KV
-566 KSDFMDTIIR
+566 
-576 VFMSAEKQIPAFIL
+576 
-590 DIEIEKDLDFESIGH
+590 
-605 AFISGLISGK
+605 
-615 YEGKDKLPNE
+615 
-625 KEEK
+625 

>member
-20 LNIIKKADKQ
+20 LNIIKKSNKQ

-37 DYIEFDSLFLENFH
+37 DYIEFDSSFLENFH

-62 DVSKRIKKNIDYSIN
+62 DVSKRIKKSIDYSIN
-77 FIKSKPDRIKD
+77 FIKSKPDKVKD
-88 GIKKIKDSVKQ
+88 GIKKIKDTVKQ
-99 QNDKI
+99 QNDKV

-121 MSKIKSYDEFD
+121 ISKIKSYDEFD
-132 SLEALVDETI
+132 SLEILVDETI

-151 DRLTA
+151 DSLTA

-203 LADLLEE
+203 LEDLLEE

-229 DINEKKVSKSSI
+229 DISEKKVSKSSV

-262 EDIKDIK
+262 ENIK

-276 VCEMC
+276 ICEMC

-311 NQAYVPSICD
+311 KQEYVSSICD
-321 ICKLI
+321 VCKLI

-333 ATYTRKNYLI
+333 ATYTRKDYLT

-359 NELFERNNSL
+359 NELFDRNNSL

-375 YSDSKDE
+375 SSNSKDE

-396 TLKSEWQ
+396 KLKSEWQ
-403 LRNIFFVE
+403 LRNILFVE

-431 LAKFFT
+431 LAKFFV
-437 DKYANK
+437 KENK

-448 YDYKLKSNVLDLLLK
+448 YDYKLKSNVLDLILK
-463 NRDLKH
+463 SKDLKH
-469 LTNNI
+469 LINNT
-474 LRNKVKNDMES
+474 LRNIVKSNLES
-485 NNKSNISGIDCFR
+485 NNKSNISGLSCFN
-498 VVQLRALINSYKKG
+498 VVQLRTILNNYKRG
-512 VYKMDS
+512 VYKMDY
-518 KNLEKNDEKLRIIY
+518 KKLRKIY
-532 YLGCDIH
+532 ESGCEIH
-539 DYFVNKNSKNKIDGV
+539 DYYIDKNAKNKIEGIT
-554 SYKLLNS
+554 YKILNLI
-561 VKVGN
+561 KVGN
-566 KSDFMDTIIR
+566 KNDFMQTILRI
-576 VFMSAEKQIPAFIL
+576 FSPSEKTPPEEILQIFV
-590 DIEIEKDLDFESIGH
+590 EEDLDFESVGY
-605 AFISGLISGK
+605 AFVTGLISGK
-615 YEGKDKLPNE
+615 YEGKDKLSNE

>member
-203 LADLLEE
+203 LEDLLEE

-262 EDIKDIK
+262 EDIK

-311 NQAYVPSICD
+311 NQEYVSSICD
-321 ICKLI
+321 VCKLI

-403 LRNIFFVE
+403 LRNILFVE

-431 LAKFFT
+431 LAKFFV
-437 DKYANK
+437 KENK

-448 YDYKLKSNVLDLLLK
+448 YDYKLKSNVLDLILK
-463 NRDLKH
+463 SKDLKH
-469 LTNNI
+469 LINNT
-474 LRNKVKNDMES
+474 LRNIVKSNLES
-485 NNKSNISGIDCFR
+485 NNKSNISGLSCFN
-498 VVQLRALINSYKKG
+498 VVQLRTILNNYKRG
-512 VYKMDS
+512 VYKMDY
-518 KNLEKNDEKLRIIY
+518 KKLRKIY
-532 YLGCDIH
+532 ESGCEIH
-539 DYFVNKNSKNKIDGV
+539 DYYIDKNAKNKIEGIT
-554 SYKLLNS
+554 YKILNLI
-561 VKVGN
+561 KVGN
-566 KSDFMDTIIR
+566 KNDFMQTILRI
-576 VFMSAEKQIPAFIL
+576 FSPSEKTPPEEILQIFV
-590 DIEIEKDLDFESIGH
+590 EEDLDFESVGY
-605 AFISGLISGK
+605 AFVTGLISGK

>member
-1 MKLRVYRG
+1 
-9 DWFFNMGIVGF
+9 
-20 LNIIKKADKQ
+20 
-30 AEIFIME
+30 
-37 DYIEFDSLFLENFH
+37 
-51 EYYFNYFMDEY
+51 
-62 DVSKRIKKNIDYSIN
+62 
-77 FIKSKPDRIKD
+77 PDRIKD

-132 SLEALVDETI
+132 SLESLVDETI

-203 LADLLEE
+203 LEDLLEE

-262 EDIKDIK
+262 EDIK

-311 NQAYVPSICD
+311 NQEYVSSICD
-321 ICKLI
+321 VCKLI

-375 YSDSKDE
+375 SSDSKDE

-403 LRNIFFVE
+403 LRNILFVE

-498 VVQLRALINSYKKG
+498 VVQLRVLINSYKKG

-518 KNLEKNDEKLRIIY
+518 KNLEKNDEKLKIIY

>member
-142 DIFKIKSIN
+142 DVFKIKSIN

-203 LADLLEE
+203 LEDLLEE

-229 DINEKKVSKSSI
+229 DINEKKVSKSSV

-262 EDIKDIK
+262 EDIK

-311 NQAYVPSICD
+311 NQEYVSSICD
-321 ICKLI
+321 VCKLI

-333 ATYTRKNYLI
+333 ATYTRKNYLT

-359 NELFERNNSL
+359 NELYERNNSL

-375 YSDSKDE
+375 SSDSKDE
-382 NPFNQLIKSIVEEN
+382 NPFNHLIKSIVEEN
-396 TLKSEWQ
+396 KLKSEWQ
-403 LRNIFFVE
+403 LRNILFVE
-411 FKASIDSK
+411 FKASIDAK

-431 LAKFFT
+431 LAKIFVDENT
-437 DKYANK
+437 
-443 KIQSI
+443 KIQNI
-448 YDYKLKSNVLDLLLK
+448 YDYKFKSSVLDLLLK

-469 LTNNI
+469 LINNT

-512 VYKMDS
+512 AYKMDN
-518 KNLEKNDEKLRIIY
+518 KNLENNYKKLRIIY

-554 SYKLLNS
+554 IYKLLNS

-576 VFMSAEKQIPAFIL
+576 IFMSAEKQIPDFVL

-615 YEGKDKLPNE
+615 YEGKDKLANE

>member
-20 LNIIKKADKQ
+20 LNIIKKSEKKS
-30 AEIFIME
+30 EIFIME
-37 DYIEFDSLFLENFH
+37 DYIEFDSSFLGNFH
-51 EYYFNYFMDEY
+51 EYYFDYFMDEY
-62 DVSKRIKKNIDYSIN
+62 DVSKRIRKSVDYNIN
-77 FIKSKPDRIKD
+77 FIKSKPDKIKD
-88 GIKKIKDSVKQ
+88 GIKKIKDNIKQ
-99 QNDKI
+99 QNDKV
-104 KKFDEE
+104 KKFDEDNS
-110 KFNLIKEKLDS
+110 NLIKEKLDI

-132 SLEALVDETI
+132 LLETLIDEII

-203 LADLLEE
+203 LEDLLEE
-210 NDYDKLKNYLND
+210 NDCDKLKNYLND

-229 DINEKKVSKSSI
+229 DISEKKVSKSSV

-262 EDIKDIK
+262 EDIKL
-269 EYMDSLE
+269 YMDGLE

-281 GLYKGILDEYSESN
+281 GSYKGILDEYSESN

-311 NQAYVPSICD
+311 NQEYTSSICD
-321 ICKLI
+321 VCKLI

-333 ATYTRKNYLI
+333 ATYTRKNYLS

-359 NELFERNNSL
+359 NELFERNNEL
-369 KAQKSE
+369 KLQKSE
-375 YSDSKDE
+375 LSDSKYE
-382 NPFNQLIKSIVEEN
+382 NFFNKFIKTIIVEEN
-396 TLKSEWQ
+396 KLKSEWQ
-403 LRNIFFVE
+403 LANILFVE

-431 LAKFFT
+431 LAKIFT
-437 DKYANK
+437 DEYANK

-448 YDYKLKSNVLDLLLK
+448 YDYKLKSNVLDLSLK

-469 LTNNI
+469 LTNNT
-474 LRNKVKNDMES
+474 LRNKVNNYMES
-485 NNKSNISGIDCFR
+485 NNKSNILGIDCFR

-512 VYKMDS
+512 VYRMDS

-539 DYFVNKNSKNKIDGV
+539 DHYVNKNSKNKIDGV
-554 SYKLLNS
+554 SYKLLNL

-566 KSDFMDTIIR
+566 KSDFMDTLIR
-576 VFMSAEKQIPAFIL
+576 IFMSAEKKLPAFFL

-615 YEGKDKLPNE
+615 YEGKDKLTNE
-625 KEEK
+625 EEEK

>member
-110 KFNLIKEKLDS
+110 KFNMIKEKLDS

-203 LADLLEE
+203 LEDLLEE

-262 EDIKDIK
+262 EDIKK
-269 EYMDSLE
+269 YMDSLE

-351 FVNMDTSI
+351 FVNMDTCI

-403 LRNIFFVE
+403 LRNILFVE

-431 LAKFFT
+431 LAKFFV
-437 DKYANK
+437 KENK

-448 YDYKLKSNVLDLLLK
+448 YDYKLKSNVLDLILK
-463 NRDLKH
+463 SKDLKH
-469 LTNNI
+469 LINNT
-474 LRNKVKNDMES
+474 LRNIVKSNLES
-485 NNKSNISGIDCFR
+485 NNKSNISGLSCFN
-498 VVQLRALINSYKKG
+498 VVQLRTILNNYKRG
-512 VYKMDS
+512 VYKMDY
-518 KNLEKNDEKLRIIY
+518 KKLRKIY
-532 YLGCDIH
+532 ESGCEIH
-539 DYFVNKNSKNKIDGV
+539 DYYIDKNAKNKIEGIT
-554 SYKLLNS
+554 YKILNLI
-561 VKVGN
+561 KVGN
-566 KSDFMDTIIR
+566 KNDFMQTILRI
-576 VFMSAEKQIPAFIL
+576 FSPSEKTPPEEILQIFV
-590 DIEIEKDLDFESIGH
+590 E
-605 AFISGLISGK
+605 
-615 YEGKDKLPNE
+615 
-625 KEEK
+625 

>member
-110 KFNLIKEKLDS
+110 KFNMIKEKLDS

-203 LADLLEE
+203 LEDLLEE

-262 EDIKDIK
+262 EDIKK
-269 EYMDSLE
+269 YMDSLE

-351 FVNMDTSI
+351 FVNMDTCI

-403 LRNIFFVE
+403 LRNILFVE

-431 LAKFFT
+431 LAKFFV
-437 DKYANK
+437 KENK

-448 YDYKLKSNVLDLLLK
+448 YDYKLKSNVLDLILK
-463 NRDLKH
+463 SKDLKH
-469 LTNNI
+469 LINNT
-474 LRNKVKNDMES
+474 LRNIVKSNLES
-485 NNKSNISGIDCFR
+485 NNKSNISGLSCFN
-498 VVQLRALINSYKKG
+498 VVQLRTILNNYKRG
-512 VYKMDS
+512 VYKMDY
-518 KNLEKNDEKLRIIY
+518 KKLRKIY
-532 YLGCDIH
+532 ESGCEIH
-539 DYFVNKNSKNKIDGV
+539 DYYIDKNAKNKIEGIT
-554 SYKLLNS
+554 YKILNLI
-561 VKVGN
+561 KVGN
-566 KSDFMDTIIR
+566 KNDFMQTIL
-576 VFMSAEKQIPAFIL
+576 SPSEKTPPEEILQIFV
-590 DIEIEKDLDFESIGH
+590 EEDLDFESVGY
-605 AFISGLISGK
+605 AFVTGLISGK

>member
-110 KFNLIKEKLDS
+110 KFNMIKEKLDS

-132 SLEALVDETI
+132 SLESLVDETI

-164 DNYFGQVSFF
+164 DNYFGQVSFL
-174 NVAKA
+174 NVLKA

-203 LADLLEE
+203 LEDLLEE

-262 EDIKDIK
+262 EDIK

-311 NQAYVPSICD
+311 NQEYVSSICD
-321 ICKLI
+321 VCKLI

-359 NELFERNNSL
+359 NGLFERNNSL

-375 YSDSKDE
+375 SSDSKDE

-403 LRNIFFVE
+403 LRNILFVE

-431 LAKFFT
+431 LAKFFV
-437 DKYANK
+437 KENK

-448 YDYKLKSNVLDLLLK
+448 YDYKLKSNVLDLILK
-463 NRDLKH
+463 SKDLKH
-469 LTNNI
+469 LINNT
-474 LRNKVKNDMES
+474 LRNIVKSNLES
-485 NNKSNISGIDCFR
+485 NNKSNISGLSCFN
-498 VVQLRALINSYKKG
+498 VVQLRTILNNYKRG
-512 VYKMDS
+512 VYKMDY
-518 KNLEKNDEKLRIIY
+518 KKLRKIY
-532 YLGCDIH
+532 ESGCEIH
-539 DYFVNKNSKNKIDGV
+539 DYYIDKNAKNKIEGIT
-554 SYKLLNS
+554 YKILNLI
-561 VKVGN
+561 KVGN
-566 KSDFMDTIIR
+566 KNDFMQTILRI
-576 VFMSAEKQIPAFIL
+576 FSPSEKIPPEEILQIFI
-590 DIEIEKDLDFESIGH
+590 EEDLDFESVGY
-605 AFISGLISGK
+605 AFVTGLISGK

>member
-62 DVSKRIKKNIDYSIN
+62 DVSKRIKKSIDYSIN

-203 LADLLEE
+203 LEDLLEE

-229 DINEKKVSKSSI
+229 DINEKKISKSSI

-262 EDIKDIK
+262 EDIK
-269 EYMDSLE
+269 EYMESLE

-311 NQAYVPSICD
+311 NQEYVSSICD
-321 ICKLI
+321 VCKLI

-351 FVNMDTSI
+351 FVNTDTSI

-396 TLKSEWQ
+396 KLKSEWQ
-403 LRNIFFVE
+403 LRNILFVE

-431 LAKFFT
+431 LARFFV
-437 DKYANK
+437 KENK

-463 NRDLKH
+463 NKDLKH
-469 LTNNI
+469 LINNT
-474 LRNKVKNDMES
+474 LRNIVKSNLES
-485 NNKSNISGIDCFR
+485 NTKSNISGLSCFN
-498 VVQLRALINSYKKG
+498 VVQLRTILNNYKRG
-512 VYKMDS
+512 VYKMDY
-518 KNLEKNDEKLRIIY
+518 KKLRKIY
-532 YLGCDIH
+532 ESGCEIH
-539 DYFVNKNSKNKIDGV
+539 DYYIDKNAKNKIEGIT
-554 SYKLLNS
+554 YKILNLI
-561 VKVGN
+561 KVGN
-566 KSDFMDTIIR
+566 KNDFMQTILRI
-576 VFMSAEKQIPAFIL
+576 FSPSEKTLPEEILQIFV
-590 DIEIEKDLDFESIGH
+590 EEDLDFESVGY
-605 AFISGLISGK
+605 AFVTGLISGK

>member
-203 LADLLEE
+203 LEDLLEE

-222 RLNSIAK
+222 RLNSIDK

-262 EDIKDIK
+262 EDIK

-403 LRNIFFVE
+403 LRNILFVE

-469 LTNNI
+469 ITNNI

-498 VVQLRALINSYKKG
+498 VVQLRVLINSYKKG

-518 KNLEKNDEKLRIIY
+518 KNLEKNDEKLKIIY

>member
-20 LNIIKKADKQ
+20 LNIIKKAEKQ

-110 KFNLIKEKLDS
+110 KFNMIKEKLDS

-203 LADLLEE
+203 LEDLLEE

-222 RLNSIAK
+222 RLNSIDK

-262 EDIKDIK
+262 EDIK

-351 FVNMDTSI
+351 FVNMDTCI

-369 KAQKSE
+369 KVQKSE
-375 YSDSKDE
+375 SSDSKDE

-403 LRNIFFVE
+403 LRNILFVE

-469 LTNNI
+469 ITNNI

-498 VVQLRALINSYKKG
+498 VVQLRVLINSYKKG

-518 KNLEKNDEKLRIIY
+518 KNLEKNDEKLKIIY

>member
-110 KFNLIKEKLDS
+110 KFNMIKEKLDS

-203 LADLLEE
+203 LEDLLEE
-210 NDYDKLKNYLND
+210 NDHDKLKNYLND

-262 EDIKDIK
+262 EDIKK
-269 EYMDSLE
+269 YMDSLE

-351 FVNMDTSI
+351 FVNMDTCI

-403 LRNIFFVE
+403 LRNILFVE

-431 LAKFFT
+431 LAKFFV
-437 DKYANK
+437 KENK

-448 YDYKLKSNVLDLLLK
+448 YDYKLKSNVLDLILK
-463 NRDLKH
+463 SKDLKH
-469 LTNNI
+469 LINNT
-474 LRNKVKNDMES
+474 LRNIVKSNLES
-485 NNKSNISGIDCFR
+485 NNKSNISGLSCFN
-498 VVQLRALINSYKKG
+498 VVQLRTILNNYKRG
-512 VYKMDS
+512 VYKMDY
-518 KNLEKNDEKLRIIY
+518 KKLRKIY
-532 YLGCDIH
+532 ESGCEIH
-539 DYFVNKNSKNKIDGV
+539 DYYIDKNAKNKIEGIT
-554 SYKLLNS
+554 YKILNLI
-561 VKVGN
+561 KVGN
-566 KSDFMDTIIR
+566 KNDFMQTILRI
-576 VFMSAEKQIPAFIL
+576 FSPSEKTPPEEILQIFV
-590 DIEIEKDLDFESIGH
+590 EEDLDFESVGY
-605 AFISGLISGK
+605 AFVTGLISGK

>member
-203 LADLLEE
+203 LEDLLEE

-222 RLNSIAK
+222 RLNSIDK

-262 EDIKDIK
+262 EDIK

-351 FVNMDTSI
+351 FVNMDTCI

-369 KAQKSE
+369 KVQKSE
-375 YSDSKDE
+375 FSDSKDE

-403 LRNIFFVE
+403 LRNILFVE

-469 LTNNI
+469 ITNNI

-498 VVQLRALINSYKKG
+498 VVQLRVLINSYKKG

-518 KNLEKNDEKLRIIY
+518 KNLEKNDEKLKIIY

>member
-62 DVSKRIKKNIDYSIN
+62 DVSKRIKKSIDYSIN

-88 GIKKIKDSVKQ
+88 GIKKIKDSVKP

-203 LADLLEE
+203 LEYLLEE

-229 DINEKKVSKSSI
+229 DINEKKVSKSSV

-262 EDIKDIK
+262 EDIK

-311 NQAYVPSICD
+311 NQEYVSSICD
-321 ICKLI
+321 VCKLI

-333 ATYTRKNYLI
+333 ATYTRKNYLT

-375 YSDSKDE
+375 SSDSKDE

-396 TLKSEWQ
+396 KLKSEWQ
-403 LRNIFFVE
+403 LHNILFVE

-431 LAKFFT
+431 LAKFFV
-437 DKYANK
+437 KENK

-448 YDYKLKSNVLDLLLK
+448 YDYKLKSNVLDLILK
-463 NRDLKH
+463 NKDLKH
-469 LTNNI
+469 LINNT
-474 LRNKVKNDMES
+474 LRNIVKSNLES
-485 NNKSNISGIDCFR
+485 NNKSNISGLSCFN
-498 VVQLRALINSYKKG
+498 VVQLRTILNNYKRG
-512 VYKMDS
+512 VYKMDY
-518 KNLEKNDEKLRIIY
+518 KKLRKIY
-532 YLGCDIH
+532 ESGCEIH
-539 DYFVNKNSKNKIDGV
+539 DYYIDKNAKNKIEGIT
-554 SYKLLNS
+554 YKILSLI
-561 VKVGN
+561 KVGN
-566 KSDFMDTIIR
+566 KNDFMQTILRI
-576 VFMSAEKQIPAFIL
+576 FSPSEKTPPEEILQIFV
-590 DIEIEKDLDFESIGH
+590 EEDLDFESVGY
-605 AFISGLISGK
+605 AFVTGLISGK

>member
-20 LNIIKKADKQ
+20 LNIIKKAEKKS
-30 AEIFIME
+30 EIFIME
-37 DYIEFDSLFLENFH
+37 DYIEFDSSFLENFH
-51 EYYFNYFMDEY
+51 EYYFDYFMDEY
-62 DVSKRIKKNIDYSIN
+62 DVSKRIRKSVDYNIN
-77 FIKSKPDRIKD
+77 FIKSKPDKIKD
-88 GIKKIKDSVKQ
+88 GIKKIKDNIKQ
-99 QNDKI
+99 QNDKV
-104 KKFDEE
+104 KKFDENNS
-110 KFNLIKEKLDS
+110 NLIKEKLDI

-132 SLEALVDETI
+132 LLETLIDEII
-142 DIFKIKSIN
+142 DIFQIKSIN

-197 IIYFGE
+197 IIYLGE
-203 LADLLEE
+203 LEDLLEE
-210 NDYDKLKNYLND
+210 NDYDKLKIYLND
-222 RLNSIAK
+222 RLDSISK
-229 DINEKKVSKSSI
+229 DVNEKKVSKSSI

-252 KNFIKKNKSI
+252 NKFIKKNKSI
-262 EDIKDIK
+262 EDIRL
-269 EYMDSLE
+269 YMDSLE

-281 GLYKGILDEYSESN
+281 GSYKGILDEYSESN

-311 NQAYVPSICD
+311 NQEYTTSICD
-321 ICKLI
+321 VCKLI

-333 ATYTRKNYLI
+333 ATYTRKNYLS

-359 NELFERNNSL
+359 NELFERNNNL
-369 KAQKSE
+369 KVQKSE
-375 YSDSKDE
+375 SSDSKDE
-382 NPFNQLIKSIVEEN
+382 NPFNKLIKSIVEEN
-396 TLKSEWQ
+396 KLKSEWQ
-403 LRNIFFVE
+403 LHNILFVE

-419 KCKINYFNIPTY
+419 KCNINYFNIPTY
-431 LAKFFT
+431 LAKIFAYENT
-437 DKYANK
+437 
-443 KIQSI
+443 KIQNI
-448 YDYKLKSNVLDLLLK
+448 YDYKLKSNVLDLLLR

-469 LTNNI
+469 LTNNT
-474 LRNKVKNDMES
+474 LRNKVKNGMES
-485 NNKSNISGIDCFR
+485 KNKSNISGIDCFR
-498 VVQLRALINSYKKG
+498 IVQLRALINSYKKG
-512 VYKMDS
+512 VCKMNS
-518 KNLEKNDEKLRIIY
+518 KNLEENDKKLRVIY
-532 YLGCDIH
+532 YLGCDVH
-539 DYFVNKNSKNKIDGV
+539 DHYVNENSKNKIDGV

-566 KSDFMDTIIR
+566 KNDFMDTVIR
-576 VFMSAEKQIPAFIL
+576 IFMSAKKQIPEFIL
-590 DIEIEKDLDFESIGH
+590 DIEVEKDLDFESIGH
-605 AFISGLISGK
+605 AFISGLVSGK
-615 YEGKDKLPNE
+615 YEGKGKLPNE

>member
-203 LADLLEE
+203 LEDLLEE

-262 EDIKDIK
+262 EDIKK
-269 EYMDSLE
+269 YMDSLE

-311 NQAYVPSICD
+311 NQEYVSSICD
-321 ICKLI
+321 VCKLI

-359 NELFERNNSL
+359 NGLFERNNSL

-375 YSDSKDE
+375 SSDSKDE

-403 LRNIFFVE
+403 LRNILFVE

-431 LAKFFT
+431 LAKFFV
-437 DKYANK
+437 KENK

-448 YDYKLKSNVLDLLLK
+448 YDYKLKSNVLDLILK
-463 NRDLKH
+463 SKDLKH
-469 LTNNI
+469 LINNTLSNI
-474 LRNKVKNDMES
+474 VKSNLES
-485 NNKSNISGIDCFR
+485 NNKSNISGLSCFN
-498 VVQLRALINSYKKG
+498 VVQLRTILNNYKRG
-512 VYKMDS
+512 VYKMDY
-518 KNLEKNDEKLRIIY
+518 KKLRKIY
-532 YLGCDIH
+532 ESGCEIH
-539 DYFVNKNSKNKIDGV
+539 DYYIDKNAKNKIEGIT
-554 SYKLLNS
+554 YKILNLI
-561 VKVGN
+561 KVGN
-566 KSDFMDTIIR
+566 KNDFMQTILRI
-576 VFMSAEKQIPAFIL
+576 FSPSEKIPPEEILQIFV
-590 DIEIEKDLDFESIGH
+590 EEDLDFESVGY
-605 AFISGLISGK
+605 AFVTGLISGK

>member
-203 LADLLEE
+203 LEDLLEE

-222 RLNSIAK
+222 RLNSIDK

-262 EDIKDIK
+262 EDIK

-351 FVNMDTSI
+351 FVNMDTCI

-369 KAQKSE
+369 KVQKSE
-375 YSDSKDE
+375 SSDSKDE

-403 LRNIFFVE
+403 LRNILFVE

-469 LTNNI
+469 ITNNI

-498 VVQLRALINSYKKG
+498 VVQLRVLINSYKKG

-518 KNLEKNDEKLRIIY
+518 KNLEKNDEKLKIIY

>member
-203 LADLLEE
+203 LEDLLEE

-262 EDIKDIK
+262 EDIK

-276 VCEMC
+276 ACEMC
-281 GLYKGILDEYSESN
+281 GLYKGILEEYSESN

-403 LRNIFFVE
+403 LRNILFVE

-469 LTNNI
+469 LINNI

-518 KNLEKNDEKLRIIY
+518 KNLEKNDEKLIIIY

-539 DYFVNKNSKNKIDGV
+539 DYFVNKNSKNKIGGV

-576 VFMSAEKQIPAFIL
+576 VFMSAEKQMPAFIL